1 MSLTINNKS
10 IQRVMVVDNQPDS
23 LDAIAYSI
31 EEASLEPIVY
41 QKPFTSIQE
50 CLSMVTTKAE
60 AAIFAHHLGPQNT
73 VHFSGASA
81 VAHLYQ
87 QQFPSLLVTAWAE
100 ADIDNIR
107 PFRRYIPVLIR
118 SGNAEAETIQEG
130 FKLCLSEFEQ
140 QYAPNRRPWRTILRI
155 KEVNINQGFPTQ
167 SMVYALVPAWNPHE
181 VVRFPLSLI
190 PEHLQPAIDTG
201 TYLFAKVNTGAD
213 HYDELYFSEFEVAEK
228 PRGKYAKLLR
238 S

>member
-1 MSLTINNKS
+1 
-10 IQRVMVVDNQPDS
+10 MVVDNQPDS
-23 LDAIAYSI
+23 LDAIASSI
-31 EEASLEPIVY
+31 EEASLKPIVY
-41 QKPFTSIQE
+41 QKPLTSIQE
-50 CLSMVTTKAE
+50 CLSLVTTKAE
-60 AAIFAHHLGPQNT
+60 AAIFAHHLGLKNR

-118 SGNAEAETIQEG
+118 SDHAEAETIQQG

-140 QYAPNRRPWRTILRI
+140 QYAPNRRPWRTIIRI
-155 KEVNINQGFPTQ
+155 KEVNVNQGFPTQ

-181 VVRFPLSLI
+181 VVIFPLSLI
-190 PEHLQPAIDTG
+190 PEYLQPTIDTG
-201 TYLFAKVNTGAD
+201 THLFAKVNIGAD
-213 HYDELYFSEFEVAEK
+213 HHDELYFAEFELAEK
-228 PRGKYAKLLR
+228 PRGKYAKFLR

>member
-50 CLSMVTTKAE
+50 CLSMVTEKAE

-107 PFRRYIPVLIR
+107 PFRKSIPVVMRSSEATPEAIIEGIR
-118 SGNAEAETIQEG
+118 QCS
-130 FKLCLSEFEQ
+130 LEFENH
-140 QYAPNRRPWRTILRI
+140 YLPERRPWRTMLEI
-155 KEVNINQGFPTQ
+155 EEINQE
-167 SMVYALVPAWNPHE
+167 SNLVYAIIPGWHPDE
-181 VVRFPLSLI
+181 VVRFPLAMF
-190 PEHLQPAIDTG
+190 PENLQPLVIADA
-201 TYLFAKVNTGAD
+201 YFFAKVNVGAKNQNQ
-213 HYDELYFSEFEVAEK
+213 LYFQEFEVAEA
-228 PRGKYAKLLR
+228 PGEEYAKFVR

>member
-10 IQRVMVVDNQPDS
+10 IERVMVVDNQPDS

-41 QKPFTSIQE
+41 TKPFTSIE
-50 CLSMVTTKAE
+50 DCLSRVTTQAQ

-73 VHFSGASA
+73 VHFNGASA

-100 ADIDNIR
+100 AEVDNIR
-107 PFRRYIPVLIR
+107 AFRQYIPVLIR
-118 SGNAEAETIQEG
+118 SGHAQAETIQEG

-140 QYAPNRRPWRTILRI
+140 QYAPNRRSWRTILRI
-155 KEVNINQGFPTQ
+155 KEVDINQDLPTQ

-190 PEHLQPAIDTG
+190 PEHLQPAINTD
-201 TYLFAKVNTGAD
+201 TYLFAKVNTGAE
-213 HYDELYFSEFEVAEK
+213 HYNELYFAEFEVAEK
-228 PRGKYAKLLR
+228 PQGKYAELLL

>member
-1 MSLTINNKS
+1 MLLTINNKS

-23 LDAIAYSI
+23 LEAVAYSV

-41 QKPFTSIQE
+41 HNASTSIQE

-60 AAIFAHHLGPQNT
+60 AAIFAHHLGLKNR

-81 VAHLYQ
+81 VAQLYR

-107 PFRRYIPVLIR
+107 PFRQNIPILIKSHKAEPQIILSGFEQCIKEFSGDYSSSRRRWRTLIR
-118 SGNAEAETIQEG
+118 IEDVDLEKSI
-130 FKLCLSEFEQ
+130 
-140 QYAPNRRPWRTILRI
+140 
-155 KEVNINQGFPTQ
+155 
-167 SMVYALVPAWNPHE
+167 VYVVIPGWNPFD
-181 VVRFPLSLI
+181 VVRLPLSLF
-190 PEHLQPAIDTG
+190 PEEQREKVVPSARF
-201 TYLFAKVNTGAD
+201 FAKVNTGAS
-213 HYDELYFSEFEVAEK
+213 HHEELYFEEFEIAEK
-228 PRGKYAKLLR
+228 PQGKYAKLIH